1 MRFKNQDID
10 KNYLKKLDQI
20 YFGMGCFWGAERAFW
35 SAEGV
40 YTTFVGYAGGDL
52 PNPSYEDICTG
63 NTGHAEIVQVLYDK
77 SFIKLNDLLK
87 IFWESHDPTQI
98 NGQGNDHGTQY
109 RSAIYTAN
117 EHDFEESTKSKI
129 KFQKIIKNF
138 GFGEIQTEIAMLNY
152 FYLAEEYHQKYLNKN
167 PNGYCGLKGLGIY
180 YD

>member
-1 MRFKNQDID
+1 M
-10 KNYLKKLDQI
+10 
-20 YFGMGCFWGAERAFW
+20 
-35 SAEGV
+35 
-40 YTTFVGYAGGDL
+40 
-52 PNPSYEDICTG
+52 
-63 NTGHAEIVQVLYDK
+63 QVLYDK

-98 NGQGNDHGTQY
+98 NGQGNDYGTQY

-138 GFGEIQTEIAMLNY
+138 GFGEIQTEISMLNY